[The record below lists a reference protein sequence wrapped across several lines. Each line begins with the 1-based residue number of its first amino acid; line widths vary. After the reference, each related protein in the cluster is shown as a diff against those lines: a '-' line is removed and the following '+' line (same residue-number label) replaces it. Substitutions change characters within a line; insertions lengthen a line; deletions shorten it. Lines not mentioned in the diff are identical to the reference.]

1 MADYWNHWV
10 EMGENFS
17 NLPKIFQVNWFRKD
31 KDGKFIWPGFGENS
45 RVLAWIVDRLEGKVD
60 GVESPLGVL
69 PKPEDLILD
78 GLDISKD
85 QLSELFNIDKNS
97 WLEECQL
104 TDEYFE
110 MFGDRVPKE
119 LEAELTQLKNRLA
132 TA

>member
-78 GLDISKD
+78 GLDISND

-104 TDEYFE
+104 TDEYFD
-110 MFGDRVPKE
+110 MFGDRVPEE

-132 TA
+132 NA